1 MITITDQTTVGE
13 VAGSV
18 PASVRVFQQ
27 FGIDFCCGGGKSL
40 AEVCTDKG
48 VPLEQ
53 VLAGVRNAQQTPVSA
68 ATRDWNSA
76 TLAELIDHILAKH
89 HAFLRSEFPRLGT
102 MLAKVIEVHGQK
114 HPESLQP
121 LGRLYSGLRRELE
134 EHMWKEENI
143 LFPLIKQLEEAHRTP
158 GAILPGMPVG
168 GPIDVMEMEHESA
181 GNALR
186 KMREVTSQYQAPSD
200 GCATYRAL
208 FDGFREFE
216 ADLHE
221 HIHLENNIL
230 FPRAL
235 ELGG

>member
-1 MITITDQTTVGE
+1 MIAITDNTTVGE

-27 FGIDFCCGGGKSL
+27 FGIDFCCGGGKTL
-40 AEVCTDKG
+40 AEACSDKG
-48 VPLEQ
+48 VPLDQ
-53 VLAGVRNAQQTPVSA
+53 LLAGVTSAQQSP
-68 ATRDWNSA
+68 ATSA
-76 TLAELIDHILAKH
+76 TKDWSSAKLENLIDHILAKH
-89 HAFLRSEFPRLGT
+89 HAFLRAEFPRLGA

-114 HPESLQP
+114 HPESLLP
-121 LGRLYSGLRRELE
+121 LGRLYSGLRKELE

-143 LFPLIKQLEEAHRTP
+143 LFPLIRQLEQAEKTP
-158 GAILPGMPVG
+158 GAMRPGMPVG
-168 GPIDVMEMEHESA
+168 GPIDVMQMEHESA
-181 GNALR
+181 GEALR
-186 KMREVTSQYQAPSD
+186 KMREVSSGFQAPAD